1 MIKCILWDIDG
12 TVLDF
17 LSAEKASLKATFL
30 SLGLGECTDEMVAR
44 YSKINQKYWER
55 LERQELTKEQVLLLR
70 FVEFLEIEKINGVD
84 AKVLGER
91 YENGLADKIA
101 FFDNSYELISELKKE
116 YKQYAVTNGA
126 YSVQTK
132 KLAKSGLDKLFDG
145 VFISDSV
152 GFEKP
157 SKEFFDTV
165 LSCIGP
171 YNKNE
176 IMIVGDSLT
185 SDMMGGNNA
194 GIKCCWYNRNHA
206 KNNTPVKTDYEI
218 HNLNEIKIILEA
230 EHN

>member
-30 SLGLGECTDEMVAR
+30 SLGLGECTDEMVSR

-55 LERQELTKEQVLLLR
+55 LEKQELTKEQVLLLR
-70 FVEFLEIEKINGVD
+70 FVEFLETEKIKGVD
-84 AKVLGER
+84 AKDLGEH
-91 YENGLADKIA
+91 YENGLADVIA
-101 FFDNSYELISELKKE
+101 FLDNSYELISELKKE

-126 YSVQTK
+126 YSVQVK
-132 KLAKSGLDKLFDG
+132 KLAKSGLDNLFDG

-157 SKEFFDTV
+157 SKEFFDNV
-165 LSCIGP
+165 LSSIGP

-194 GIKCCWYNRNHA
+194 GIKCCWYNRNRA
-206 KNNTPVKTDYEI
+206 KNNTTVKIDFEI
-218 HNLNEIKIILEA
+218 HNLNEIKEILD
-230 EHN
+230 